1 MGSESHGNTVEVCV
15 YRESL
20 DHWREDHGLP
30 PTYNE
35 KADDNLAYLAVPE
48 KAMQEYLHDTDR
60 NSETFSREYTADDT
74 TDFVD
79 WLDSHHYSIKEA
91 KEMANEKQEISPEVK
106 DAITNIN
113 QEILA
118 QTAAGQAIFQQGKEA
133 IEASHAPMLVY
144 GKYTGQKEVN
154 GKSIPT
160 FDETNFK
167 AAAFTGGAAVYLST
181 LGLKDPRFMP
191 AREAYFSKD
200 VKVAKSPTVYLIPTY
215 DKKKNV
221 SRVQKFI
228 NFADLTGPV
237 IEKDFSKAVNPKL
250 DTIHQGVLKTF
261 AAREHINKPYEAAYY
276 VHRDVVKFLSEK
288 AEKTAAPEKAAEA
301 KAAPKKAAAKAK
313 NPEAAAKK
321 EAYKKDCAPFLAEF
335 HKREEAVKNYQGAPL
350 TPESLPQDRF
360 MQVMHDSMGKTNK
373 EGKPLSYAY
382 LATKALYE
390 AKVPKD
396 QIVACINNLAP
407 ESAKDPA
414 RMKAYG
420 TKYADF
426 LTNRVEKSKS
436 YQAKKQAAAAR

>member
-1 MGSESHGNTVEVCV
+1 
-15 YRESL
+15 
-20 DHWREDHGLP
+20 
-30 PTYNE
+30 
-35 KADDNLAYLAVPE
+35 
-48 KAMQEYLHDTDR
+48 
-60 NSETFSREYTADDT
+60 
-74 TDFVD
+74 
-79 WLDSHHYSIKEA
+79 
-91 KEMANEKQEISPEVK
+91 MANEKQEISPEVK

-118 QTAAGQAIFQQGKEA
+118 QAAAGQAIFQQGKEA
-133 IEASHAPMLVY
+133 IEASHAPLLVY

-160 FDETNFK
+160 FDESAFQ

-191 AREAYFSKD
+191 AREAYFSPD
-200 VKVAKSPTVYLIPTY
+200 VKVAKSPKIYLIPTY
-215 DKKKNV
+215 DKKKHV
-221 SRVQKFI
+221 SHVQKFI

-237 IEKDFSKAVNPKL
+237 IEKDFSKAVNPKV
-250 DTIHQGVLKTF
+250 DAIHQGVLKTL
-261 AAREHINKPYEAAYY
+261 ASRKAINKPYEAAYY

-288 AEKTAAPEKAAEA
+288 AEKTAAPEKAAEG
-301 KAAPKKAAAKAK
+301 KDAPKKAATAK

-335 HKREEAVKNYQGAPL
+335 HKREESVKNYHGAPL
-350 TPESLPQDRF
+350 TPESLPQERF
-360 MQVMHDSMGKTNK
+360 MQVMHDSMGKTNAQ
-373 EGKPLSYAY
+373 GKPLSYAY

-420 TKYADF
+420 TTYADF